1 MRIVYENNIQFL
13 TRRLNLFRCFKRLSE
28 YKCNFHPI
36 KQALKGKRDEGY
48 LINIDIDLSE
58 CNDRTTVEC

>member
-1 MRIVYENNIQFL
+1 MRIIYKNHIQLL
-13 TRRLNLFRCFKRLSE
+13 TRKLILFCGFKRLSQ
-28 YKCNFHPI
+28 YKYQFHPF
-36 KQALKGKRDEGY
+36 QHAFKGKPDENN